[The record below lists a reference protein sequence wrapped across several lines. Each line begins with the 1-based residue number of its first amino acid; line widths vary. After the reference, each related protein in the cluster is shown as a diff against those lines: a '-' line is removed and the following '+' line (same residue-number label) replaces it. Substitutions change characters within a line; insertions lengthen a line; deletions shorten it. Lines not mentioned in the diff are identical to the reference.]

1 MQKWFTILH
10 KWYKDKEKKNYTRES
25 SVGSRGKEDSG
36 FSKLIFFKNSNVER
50 DTKILL
56 NGWKTLYLIFEM
68 KYIYEYL
75 NKKKGIHSF
84 IKLTAKSNNQKIGKK
99 EFIFKEIKKYRMH
112 VLLLS

>member
-56 NGWKTLYLIFEM
+56 N
-68 KYIYEYL
+68 
-75 NKKKGIHSF
+75 
-84 IKLTAKSNNQKIGKK
+84 
-99 EFIFKEIKKYRMH
+99 
-112 VLLLS
+112 